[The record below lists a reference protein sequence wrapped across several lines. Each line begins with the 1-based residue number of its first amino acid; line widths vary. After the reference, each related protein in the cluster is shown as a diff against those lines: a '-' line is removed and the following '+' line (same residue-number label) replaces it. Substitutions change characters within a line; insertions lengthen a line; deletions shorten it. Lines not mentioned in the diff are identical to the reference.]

1 MKRFT
6 LQAMCLLLALGAA
19 ASLAEPR
26 KVPAR
31 ELPPPQAASEPLRDA
46 IAAAGGPVNLRARS
60 GFAPQNEAQW
70 RAAIQARSALPENFL
85 EDQAAEFGV
94 AVERDVVAGVP
105 VHRVSAAGRSGDAPG
120 RVFLY
125 LHGGAY
131 VFGGGDM
138 GAREALII
146 SAQTGLD
153 VISVDYRMPPDHPHP
168 AAVDDA
174 TAVYRE
180 LLNTYGPEQIAAG
193 GTSAG
198 GGLTLALV
206 HNLQSL
212 ALPVPGA
219 LYLGTPW
226 ADLTDASDSLWTN
239 EGVDR
244 MLLTYNGMLKACAEL
259 YAGGEDLTDP
269 LLSPVYGDFE
279 GFPPTYIVTGT
290 RDMFL
295 SDSARVH
302 RKLRVAG
309 VEASLNVYEGVSH
322 AEYAA
327 LVGSPEWQQTYG
339 EMKAFLEEHLA
350 AAAPRAAAAVTIA
363 PPASP

>member
-1 MKRFT
+1 MTRFV
-6 LQAMCLLLALGAA
+6 LQACCLLLAIGA
-19 ASLAEPR
+19 SSGSAEPR
-26 KVPAR
+26 KIPAR
-31 ELPPPQAASEPLRDA
+31 ELPVPQAASEPLRKA
-46 IAAAGGPVNLRARS
+46 IAAAGGPVNIRARS
-60 GFAPQNEAQW
+60 GFAPRNEAQW
-70 RAAIQARSALPENFL
+70 RAAIEARGTLPENFL
-85 EDQAAEFGV
+85 EDQAAQFGV
-94 AVERDVVAGVP
+94 GVERGVIAGVP
-105 VHRVSAAGRSGDAPG
+105 VHRIAPG
-120 RVFLY
+120 HSRDPGGAQGKVFLY

-146 SAQTGLD
+146 AAQTGLD

-168 AAVDDA
+168 AAVNDA

-180 LLNTYGPEQIAAG
+180 LLKTYGSHRIAAG

-206 HNLQSL
+206 HNLKAL
-212 ALPVPGA
+212 GLPVPGA

-244 MLLTYNGMLKACAEL
+244 MLLTYDGMLKACAEL
-259 YAGGEDLTDP
+259 YAGGEALTDP

-327 LVGSPEWQQTYG
+327 LVGAPEWQQTYR

-350 AAAPRAAAAVTIA
+350 VTDTA
-363 PPASP
+363 NANGLARLRP